1 MEIETLK
8 RNKLKKYGGIVLVF
22 IAVIVTVVQ
31 LTSRAKYKTTQS
43 IELARG
49 TINYT
54 VPDLNLVS
62 MYIED
67 SGEYK
72 ASDTV
77 PSNGYKLNQD
87 KSYCAVNGNKD
98 SSITFGYENKLV
110 NLYGLGKKG
119 TKCYLYFDSHACKGI
134 SCESILTNINTI
146 KTRNDFSTTLT
157 DATTGVIYKSLD
169 ENQYDDNGET
179 YYFAGNPTDNWVKF
193 GGFYWRIIRINGDG
207 TIRMIYN
214 GPTTD
219 QTGETT
225 QIGTSVFNSNY
236 DDNMYVGFQYTS
248 GEVHG
253 RGTDSTIKGV
263 LDNWYNNNLSSY
275 SKYIAT
281 GEGASFCNDRTPS
294 SGSGIGATV
303 TDYAAYNRLYT
314 NKAPTLKCTDTK
326 DRFATTIGLI
336 TADEVAYAGGVNF
349 SNNSGYY
356 LYTGQYYWTMSPSS
370 FNSGNSRAYVFYVNT
385 GGSLGPD
392 IVGWVAPG
400 IRPVINLKADTQ
412 FTSGN
417 GTSSNPYTV

>member
-1 MEIETLK
+1 MKIERLK

-31 LTSRAKYKTTQS
+31 LSSRAKYRTTQS

-62 MYIED
+62 MYVED

-98 SSITFGYENKLV
+98 SSITFDYSNGKINV
-110 NLYGLGKKG
+110 NNLTQKG
-119 TKCYLYFDSHACKGI
+119 TKCYLYFDSYACKGI
-134 SCESILTNINTI
+134 SCESIMANMKTI

-157 DATTGVIYKSLD
+157 DTTTGVIYKSL
-169 ENQYDDNGET
+169 NSTQYDDHGET
-179 YYFAGNPTDNWVKF
+179 YYFAGAPTDNWVKF
-193 GGFYWRIIRINGDG
+193 GSFYWRIIRINGDG

-225 QIGTSVFNSNY
+225 GIGTSTFNPSYN
-236 DDNMYVGFQYTS
+236 DNMYVGYQYTS

-275 SKYIAT
+275 SNYIAT
-281 GEGASFCNDRTPS
+281 GEGATFCNNRTPY
-294 SGSGIGATV
+294 SGSGIGTSM
-303 TDYAAYNRLYT
+303 TWYSQ
-314 NKAPTLKCTDTK
+314 NKDLKCLDINDK
-326 DRFATTIGLI
+326 FAFPIGLI
-336 TADEVAYAGGVNF
+336 SKNEAVYAGGGEIVINTK
-349 SNNSGYY
+349 YY
-356 LYTGQYYWTMSPSS
+356 LYTGQYYWTISPSGYDDV
-370 FNSGNSRAYVFYVNT
+370 NSLVFVLQDSGALGNHSTFATFGV
-385 GGSLGPD
+385 
-392 IVGWVAPG
+392 
-400 IRPVINLKADTQ
+400 RPVINLKSDIS
-412 FTSGN
+412 FTGGN
-417 GTSSNPYTV
+417 GTSANPYILS